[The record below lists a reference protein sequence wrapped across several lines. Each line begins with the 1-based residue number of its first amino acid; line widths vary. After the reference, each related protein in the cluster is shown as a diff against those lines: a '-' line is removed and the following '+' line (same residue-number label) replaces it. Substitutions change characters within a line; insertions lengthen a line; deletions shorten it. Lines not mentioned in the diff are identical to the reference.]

1 MRMYHFYT
9 LVLVPVLGLV
19 GLLLLVSSPPGVGSL
34 VGLSL
39 VVVSLFGA
47 LGGGFILCFFFSN
60 GAWGPGKEIPEDRH
74 SPDYGIR
81 PDS

>member
-1 MRMYHFYT
+1 MPMFYYLLILFLLG
-9 LVLVPVLGLV
+9 LVLV
-19 GLLLLVSSPPGVGSL
+19 VSTPPGVGSL

-39 VVVSLFGA
+39 VVVPFSRA
-47 LGGGFILCFFFSN
+47 SGGGFILCFFFSN
-60 GAWGPGKEIPEDRH
+60 DAWGPGKEIPEDRH

>member
-1 MRMYHFYT
+1 MPMFYYLLILVLQGLLG
-9 LVLVPVLGLV
+9 LVLV
-19 GLLLLVSSPPGVGSL
+19 VSTPPGVGSL

-60 GAWGPGKEIPEDRH
+60 DAWGPGKEIPEDRH

>member
-1 MRMYHFYT
+1 MRMYYFYS

-39 VVVSLFGA
+39 DLVSLHGA
-47 LGGGFILCFFFSN
+47 SGAGLILCFFFSN
-60 GAWGPGKEIPEDRH
+60 RAWGPGKEIPEDRH

>member
-1 MRMYHFYT
+1 MPMFYY
-9 LVLVPVLGLV
+9 LLMLLLLGLV
-19 GLLLLVSSPPGVGSL
+19 GLVLLVSTPPGVGSL

-47 LGGGFILCFFFSN
+47 LGGGVILCFFFSN

-74 SPDYGIR
+74 SPDDGIR
-81 PDS
+81 LDS

>member
-1 MRMYHFYT
+1 MPMFYYLLILFLQGLLG
-9 LVLVPVLGLV
+9 LVLV
-19 GLLLLVSSPPGVGSL
+19 VSTPPGVGSL

-39 VVVSLFGA
+39 VVVSRVGA
-47 LGGGFILCFFFSN
+47 WGGGFIVCLVFSN
-60 GAWGPGKEIPEDRH
+60 DAWGPGKEIPEDRH

>member
-1 MRMYHFYT
+1 MPMFYYLLSLFLQGLLG
-9 LVLVPVLGLV
+9 LVLV
-19 GLLLLVSSPPGVGSL
+19 VSTPPGVGSL

-39 VVVSLFGA
+39 VVDPVVGPAGA
-47 LGGGFILCFFFSN
+47 GFILCFFFSN
-60 GAWGPGKEIPEDRH
+60 DAWGPGKEIPEDRH

>member
-1 MRMYHFYT
+1 MPMFYYLLILFLQG
-9 LVLVPVLGLV
+9 LVLV
-19 GLLLLVSSPPGVGSL
+19 VSTPPGVGSL
-34 VGLSL
+34 VGLSP
-39 VVVSLFGA
+39 VGVSLFGA
-47 LGGGFILCFFFSN
+47 WGGGFILCFFFSN

>member
-1 MRMYHFYT
+1 MPMFYY
-9 LVLVPVLGLV
+9 LLILFLLGLV
-19 GLLLLVSSPPGVGSL
+19 GLVLVVSTPPGVGSL

-47 LGGGFILCFFFSN
+47 LGGGFILYFIFSN

-81 PDS
+81 LDS